1 MIDITLPGTGGMQPL
16 PGRWLTCCFIE
27 LAGRALLIDCG
38 EGTQI
43 ALQQAG
49 CKLSR
54 IDAICITH
62 YHADHVAGL
71 PGLLLTLGNCAKTT
85 PLHIAGPK
93 GLRTVLQG
101 LLVLCPHLP
110 YEIYFSELPADKPS
124 QLSLCGFEV
133 TAAPLQHAVECLGYA
148 VEYRRKPVFN
158 PQKAEALGVP
168 REHWRTLHAG
178 MSIRHEGREVTPEM
192 VTDGARAPYKIAYCT
207 DTRPTGG
214 IVSLAKGADLF
225 ICEGMYGDDAESENA
240 VSKRH
245 MLFSEAASL
254 ARQAGAKELWLT
266 HFSPAMPAPAL
277 FAENARRVFANSV
290 VACDGQRKSL

>member
-158 PQKAEALGVP
+158 PQKAEALG
-168 REHWRTLHAG
+168 
-178 MSIRHEGREVTPEM
+178 
-192 VTDGARAPYKIAYCT
+192 TDGARAPYKIAYCT

-214 IVSLAKGADLF
+214 IVSLAKNADLF
-225 ICEGMYGDDAESENA
+225 ICEGMYGDDDEAENA

-266 HFSPAMPAPAL
+266 HFSPAMPLPAQ